1 MVFASIFEVFWSN
14 LLNTSLLEFIAVV
27 FGLLSVWFAKQEKIL
42 VYPTGIISVL
52 LYVYICFE
60 IQLYADAGI
69 NLFYFIM
76 SVYGWYKWTRKVK
89 KPMLK
94 ITRSTRQN
102 WYFAM
107 GLFVL
112 SGVVILV
119 LLNLFKADDKT
130 YWSSSIPYIDTIT
143 TAIFIVG
150 MWLMAIKKLENWI
163 FWIVGDVVSIP
174 LYAYKG
180 LMFTSFQFTVFLVL
194 AILGYRAW
202 KQKLQL
208 NLT

>member
-1 MVFASIFEVFWSN
+1 MLMVDNNGISWP
-14 LLNTSLLEFIAVV
+14 
-27 FGLLSVWFAKQEKIL
+27 L
-42 VYPTGIISVL
+42 VTA
-52 LYVYICFE
+52 
-60 IQLYADAGI
+60 YADAGI

-76 SVYGWYKWTRKVK
+76 SIYGWYKWTRKVE
-89 KPMLK
+89 KPLLK
-94 ITRSTRQN
+94 ITTSTRQN
-102 WYFAM
+102 WYFASV
-107 GLFVL
+107 LFVL
-112 SGVVILV
+112 SGVVILL
-119 LLNLFKADDKT
+119 LLNFFKADDKA
-130 YWSSSIPYIDTIT
+130 YWSNSVPYIDTVT

-180 LMFTSFQFTVFLVL
+180 LVFTSFQFAVFLIL

-208 NLT
+208 KTS